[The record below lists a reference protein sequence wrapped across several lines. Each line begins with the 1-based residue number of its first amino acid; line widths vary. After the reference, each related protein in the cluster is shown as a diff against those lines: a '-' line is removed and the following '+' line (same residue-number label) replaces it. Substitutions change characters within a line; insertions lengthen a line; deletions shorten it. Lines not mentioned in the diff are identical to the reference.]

1 MENAG
6 RGVEE
11 LLAVDSLRDTD
22 PRWWQPFQDAAES
35 ADTIVC
41 LAL

>member
-6 RGVEE
+6 HGVGGV
-11 LLAVDSLRDTD
+11 LAVDSLRDTD
-22 PRWWQPFQDAAES
+22 PRWWQPFQDAAVS

-41 LAL
+41 LEL